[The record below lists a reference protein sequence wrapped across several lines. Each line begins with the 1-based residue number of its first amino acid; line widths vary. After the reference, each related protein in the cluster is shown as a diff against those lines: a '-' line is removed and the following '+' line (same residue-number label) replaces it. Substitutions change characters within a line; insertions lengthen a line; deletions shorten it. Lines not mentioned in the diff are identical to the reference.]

1 MKRYQYYKVVAATP
15 SVAIG
20 NPQKNVQAML
30 DICARV
36 PKDTQLIVF
45 PELCIT
51 GYTCQDLFYE
61 DLLLRQAQKGL
72 QEFLE
77 AMPDQMAVLV
87 GLPLQ
92 IQNKLYNAAAFC
104 FDHHV
109 LGFQLKTYIPSYN
122 EFYETRWFTSGKNC
136 PVDSM
141 DWQGQTVPVSNGLV
155 FYDSTTQACIGAELC
170 EDLWVTIPVSS
181 KLALAGANI
190 LCNLSASNDTIAKD
204 VYRHQL
210 VINQSARTYAGYVY
224 ASAGPQE
231 STSDLVF
238 SGHDLICE
246 NGTVLSERNYLDTN
260 DFIVGEIDIQNLMND
275 RIHFKTSM
283 EEEINDVR
291 TITYASQPIDT
302 IELHRTYDAYPF
314 VPNDSEKRIRRCQN
328 ILNIQAQGLATR
340 LSKIHCEHVVIGI
353 SGGLD
358 STLAL
363 LVCERAFQLCQYD
376 PKNIHAISMPGFGTS
391 VRTKTNADQLID
403 LIHASKETITIGDAV
418 NQHFKDIHHDPEIM
432 DITYE
437 NSQARERTQIL
448 MDLANQYNGIVIGT
462 GDLSELALGW
472 CTYNGDHMSMYAVN
486 VSVPKTLVRYI
497 VETRAL
503 QAQKEGQN
511 ALHDVLMDICDTPV
525 SPELLPLDASG
536 KIAQKT
542 EEVLGSYDLHDFFL
556 YHLLRHHEQP
566 EKIFDLCVKAFPTID
581 KKTIKNGLL
590 TFYRRFFAQ
599 QFKRNCMPDGVKVGS
614 ICLSPRGDLRMPSDA
629 SRDLWLQQVEAIEI
643 E

>member
-1 MKRYQYYKVVAATP
+1 
-15 SVAIG
+15 
-20 NPQKNVQAML
+20 
-30 DICARV
+30 
-36 PKDTQLIVF
+36 
-45 PELCIT
+45 
-51 GYTCQDLFYE
+51 
-61 DLLLRQAQKGL
+61 
-72 QEFLE
+72 
-77 AMPDQMAVLV
+77 
-87 GLPLQ
+87 
-92 IQNKLYNAAAFC
+92 
-104 FDHHV
+104 
-109 LGFQLKTYIPSYN
+109 
-122 EFYETRWFTSGKNC
+122 
-136 PVDSM
+136 
-141 DWQGQTVPVSNGLV
+141 
-155 FYDSTTQACIGAELC
+155 
-170 EDLWVTIPVSS
+170 
-181 KLALAGANI
+181 
-190 LCNLSASNDTIAKD
+190 
-204 VYRHQL
+204 
-210 VINQSARTYAGYVY
+210 
-224 ASAGPQE
+224 
-231 STSDLVF
+231 
-238 SGHDLICE
+238 
-246 NGTVLSERNYLDTN
+246 
-260 DFIVGEIDIQNLMND
+260 MND

-291 TITYASQPIDT
+291 TIMYASQPIDT

-503 QAQKEGQN
+503 QAQKEG
-511 ALHDVLMDICDTPV
+511 LMDIFAEAGAVV
-525 SPELLPLDASG
+525 SNPTCGACLGGYMGILAAKERCISTSNRNFVGRMGDPTSEVYLANSAVVAASAIAG
-536 KIAQKT
+536 KI
-542 EEVLGSYDLHDFFL
+542 VD
-556 YHLLRHHEQP
+556 P
-566 EKIFDLCVKAFPTID
+566 
-581 KKTIKNGLL
+581 
-590 TFYRRFFAQ
+590 
-599 QFKRNCMPDGVKVGS
+599 
-614 ICLSPRGDLRMPSDA
+614 
-629 SRDLWLQQVEAIEI
+629 RDL
-643 E
+643 